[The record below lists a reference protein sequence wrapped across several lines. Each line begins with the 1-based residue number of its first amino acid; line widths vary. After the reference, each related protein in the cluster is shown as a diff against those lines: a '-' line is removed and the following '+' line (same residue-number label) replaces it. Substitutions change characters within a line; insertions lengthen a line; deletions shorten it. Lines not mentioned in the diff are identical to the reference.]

1 VPLPAQT
8 IHILPQL
15 DCVLFFRIDSLFFL
29 EPFSASKMDKVIL
42 KNMPFDLAIGLDQW
56 RRFHKPQ
63 PVLITIEA
71 QPVTTL
77 EPAAAKD
84 DVNLSLDYGKM
95 YKRIASVL
103 GDADPD
109 TFPTVRAVISR
120 LVDLIPDCGVIDIE
134 ILLPKALPQSLG
146 GVLYRYQVDK
156 SEIEADTSSLALTIK
171 QIGCN
176 CIVGV
181 NPHERLY
188 KQTVFVDISVPV
200 VDPAVGVTAPEDH
213 YTAALHDMVHTV
225 WERVEGST
233 YHTIEALATAVA
245 QIVTVNYGHTVAK
258 VRVDKPSA
266 ITTIE
271 AAGVEITRSK
281 TFFENKDFWKVKL
294 P

>member
-1 VPLPAQT
+1 MST
-8 IHILPQL
+8 SI
-15 DCVLFFRIDSLFFL
+15 
-29 EPFSASKMDKVIL
+29 MDKVIL

-63 PVLITIEA
+63 PVLITLEA
-71 QPVTTL
+71 QPTTTL

-84 DVNLSLDYGKM
+84 DVSLSMDYGKL
-95 YKRIASVL
+95 YKRIAESLRV
-103 GDADPD
+103 ADPD
-109 TFPTVRAVISR
+109 AFPTIRALIAQ
-120 LVDLIPDCGVIDIE
+120 LVELVPDCGVLEIE
-134 ILLPKALPQSLG
+134 ILLPKALPRSNG
-146 GVLYRYQVDK
+146 GILYRYQVDK
-156 SEIEADTSSLALTIK
+156 AELEVDTSSLTLTVR
-171 QIGCN
+171 QIACN

-181 NPHERLY
+181 NPHERIY
-188 KQTVFVDISVPV
+188 KQTVYVDISVPML
-200 VDPAVGVTAPEDH
+200 DPAVGVGALEEH

-225 WERVEGST
+225 WERIEGSS

-245 QIVTVNYGHTVAK
+245 QIVTVNFGHTVAK

-266 ITTIE
+266 LATIE